1 MKDIQQKPYE
11 TPLLRGKNTKSLI
24 QIFGHEPLK
33 VMGQGLP
40 SEPGLDLLDPGCHLV
55 DPGVDAGEVRLAAA
69 DAPGD
74 HAHLLPRVAV
84 AHHHRAAAVALQ
96 RQSRFYWRCPYISSN
111 RTTSHV
117 QELQEVL

>member
-1 MKDIQQKPYE
+1 
-11 TPLLRGKNTKSLI
+11 
-24 QIFGHEPLK
+24 
-33 VMGQGLP
+33 MGQGLP

-84 AHHHRAAAVALQ
+84 AHHHRAAAVTLQ
-96 RQSRFYWRCPYISSN
+96 VSDVRNMSQYICKTNPISLKA
-111 RTTSHV
+111 
-117 QELQEVL
+117 EIFGK